1 MFNHRDTIF
10 ALSSGR
16 PPAAI
21 AVVRVSG
28 PCARDAIMSLA
39 GRLPPPRQAALMRL
53 ASRSGK
59 RGVNPSPA
67 DGSATLQSDRSRQ
80 QPTSVREGEEFAAP
94 PRHNLTPMHTTAPG
108 SVTEP
113 IDDAVVLWFP
123 RPRSETGEDTAEFQ
137 LHGGR
142 AVVAAVLSALG
153 RMEGLRPAEPG
164 EFTRRAFENGKLDLT
179 RVEGLADLIGAETE
193 AQRRQAFRQLK
204 GLLGE
209 RAERWRER
217 LIEALALVEAL
228 IDFPDESDV
237 SEKMLGPAMAAA
249 KELENEIRDLLADSH
264 RGERLREGLTV
275 AVAGPVNVGKSSIVN
290 RLAKRSAAIVSPHAG
305 TTRDIIEVHLDLGG
319 FPVTVLDTAGLRD
332 TNDPVEQEGVRR
344 AGERA
349 GASDLVLWVVDAT
362 LKDPPMPPAAL
373 RGLDAP
379 AVWILSNKSD
389 LIGGDDLEDGIR
401 GGRAGELCNVKYRIS
416 AETGA
421 SFDEL
426 VSGLAAYA
434 NQFFAGTESAII
446 TRQRHR
452 THLLDCA
459 EALQRAAAG
468 GNVDR
473 EDIVAEELR
482 LAARALGRLT
492 GRVDV
497 ENVLDVIFRDFCIGK

>member
-1 MFNHRDTIF
+1 
-10 ALSSGR
+10 
-16 PPAAI
+16 
-21 AVVRVSG
+21 
-28 PCARDAIMSLA
+28 
-39 GRLPPPRQAALMRL
+39 
-53 ASRSGK
+53 
-59 RGVNPSPA
+59 
-67 DGSATLQSDRSRQ
+67 
-80 QPTSVREGEEFAAP
+80 
-94 PRHNLTPMHTTAPG
+94 MHATAPG
-108 SVTEP
+108 SVLEP

-123 RPRSETGEDTAEFQ
+123 GPRSETGEDTAEFQ

-153 RMEGLRPAEPG
+153 RIEGLRPAEPG

-237 SEKMLGPAMAAA
+237 SEKMLGPAMATA
-249 KELENEIRDLLADSH
+249 KELEKEIRDLLADSH

-290 RLAKRSAAIVSPHAG
+290 RLARRSAAIVSPYAG

-362 LKDPPMPPAAL
+362 LKDPPIPPAVL

-389 LIGGDDLEDGIR
+389 LISGDDLEDGIR
-401 GGRAGELCNVKYRIS
+401 GGCAGELCNVKYRIS

-434 NQFFAGTESAII
+434 NQFFAGTESSII

-459 EALQRAAAG
+459 EALRHAAAG